1 MILQINQ
8 LAFSFEARE
17 RDWFFGYI
25 HDMIAINVNEK
36 VGFQRTETR
45 KITNT
50 TKDNCYSTELLVK
63 DVKKTILYVLLRQR
77 LAKRSTIAS
86 KTKTLNLIENQKIF
100 PKEEEKLFCARVFAF
115 DFHVKF

>member
-8 LAFSFEARE
+8 LAFSVEARE
-17 RDWFFGYI
+17 RDRFFGYI

-50 TKDNCYSTELLVK
+50 LKDNCYSTELLVK
-63 DVKKTILYVLLRQR
+63 DVKKTISYVLLRQR

-86 KTKTLNLIENQKIF
+86 KTKTLNLIENHKIF
-100 PKEEEKLFCARVFAF
+100 PKEEEKLFCARALAF
-115 DFHVKF
+115 DFYIKF

>member
-50 TKDNCYSTELLVK
+50 TKKQQLQHGSIGKRCEENNFIRIVK
-63 DVKKTILYVLLRQR
+63 AEIG
-77 LAKRSTIAS
+77 
-86 KTKTLNLIENQKIF
+86 EKIN
-100 PKEEEKLFCARVFAF
+100 
-115 DFHVKF
+115 HSI